1 MARTRAGYALK
12 RFAIEEYS
20 IAKLLDGPIRALLMK
35 SEGVDRQTLEYALHP
50 VASALR
56 LRAPP

>member
-1 MARTRAGYALK
+1 MARARAGYALK

-20 IAKLLDGPIRALLMK
+20 SCSMVLIRALLM
-35 SEGVDRQTLEYALHP
+35 EEDDVDRQTLEYALHL

-56 LRAPP
+56 LRSP

>member
-1 MARTRAGYALK
+1 MARARAGYAL

-20 IAKLLDGPIRALLMK
+20 IAELLDGPIRALLIK
-35 SEGVDRQTLEYALHP
+35 SDDVDRQTLEYALHL

-56 LRAPP
+56 LRSP

>member
-1 MARTRAGYALK
+1 MARAWAGYALE

-20 IAKLLDGPIRALLMK
+20 IAELLDGPIRALLMK
-35 SEGVDRQTLEYALHP
+35 RDGVDRQTLEYALHL

-56 LRAPP
+56 LPAP